1 MKRTTRIAFKKQLP
15 DAHLQLA
22 REKSALLI
30 ADMAMA
36 RWTSGDSHDQLQL
49 AQALRP
55 SKLSQWHETVQL
67 NFSAWLAA
75 GGFAASELASPSDTV
90 SQSGSPALEA
100 AQGSAAHLALL
111 SNCH

>member
-1 MKRTTRIAFKKQLP
+1 MKRATKMAFKKELP

-30 ADMAMA
+30 TDMALA
-36 RWTSGDSHDQLQL
+36 RWTSGDNYDQVQL

-55 SKLSQWHETVQL
+55 SKLSQWHDTVQS

-75 GGFAASELASPSDTV
+75 GGFAASDAASPSE
-90 SQSGSPALEA
+90 PRALEETSDN
-100 AQGSAAHLALL
+100 AQHHALL

>member
-1 MKRTTRIAFKKQLP
+1 MKRTTRIAFKTELS

-30 ADMAMA
+30 TDMAMA
-36 RWTSGDSHDQLQL
+36 RWTSGNSYDQVQL

-55 SKLSQWHETVQL
+55 TRLSQWHDTVQL

-75 GGFAASELASPSDTV
+75 GGFAASDTASPSE
-90 SQSGSPALEA
+90 PRAHEEA
-100 AQGSAAHLALL
+100 PESAAHLPLL
-111 SNCH
+111 SNCC